1 MINERNLIGKTVE
14 EATEYVKGN
23 GYELIIVQDNWM
35 RQNLATRG
43 VYVVVVDNK
52 VTKLKDVRH

>member
-1 MINERNLIGKTVE
+1 MINERIIIGKTVE

-35 RQNLATRG
+35 IQNLATKG

-52 VTKLKDVRH
+52 VTKLKDVHH